1 MSLTTVQAEM
11 IPSIATLVAQVAAN
25 SPSGSVLLYA
35 GSSAPTGFL
44 LCDGSSVLRATYP
57 GLFSAIGTTYGSVD
71 GTHFNLPNTQ
81 GIFVRGAGSQTIND
95 VLSPAVQLVGL
106 LRATCTFPT
115 TGSVG
120 MKLAGKCSFSFA
132 LNKTPIALQTNIGS
146 GWGNLATG
154 SISGN
159 TISPSITPKK
169 SGKLQVRLISPGQ
182 IGLYS
187 SFISNIS
194 IIQIAAS
201 KKH

>member
-1 MSLTTVQAEM
+1 MVQK
-11 IPSIATLVAQVAAN
+11 L
-25 SPSGSVLLYA
+25 
-35 GSSAPTGFL
+35 
-44 LCDGSSVLRATYP
+44 GSSVTPLIQAVLVGATSSEGGTVSLYTSDQKSGTYTKVSEFSSGTNGLTVQSQLPP
-57 GLFSAIGTTYGSVD
+57 GAWIKAGLS
-71 GTHFNLPNTQ
+71 
-81 GIFVRGAGSQTIND
+81 GSQTIND

-146 GWGNLATG
+146 GWGNVATG
-154 SISGN
+154 SISEN

>member
-81 GIFVRGAGSQTIND
+81 GIFVRGAGSQTINAITYSGTLGTKD
-95 VLSPAVQLVGL
+95 NDAYASHTHIQNSHGHTDSGHAHSLFQNIGGL
-106 LRATCTFPT
+106 AA
-115 TGSVG
+115 SS
-120 MKLAGKCSFSFA
+120 ASFA
-132 LNKTPIALQTNIGS
+132 TFSNLGQGTNTTFNGAANISTTTATNQNSGS
-146 GWGNLATG
+146 GTETKPA
-154 SISGN
+154 SISFN
-159 TISPSITPKK
+159 
-169 SGKLQVRLISPGQ
+169 
-182 IGLYS
+182 Y
-187 SFISNIS
+187 
-194 IIQIAAS
+194 II
-201 KKH
+201 KT